1 MQRVIIADDLTGA
14 SDAGLQFAKRGLR
27 TTVWLDRQPTLRAI
41 DADVVVIDTDARA
54 ATAED
59 AFWRLK
65 TLLGR
70 VRPLTP
76 SRVFKKIDS
85 TLRGHIGAEL
95 RALFDAMPDA
105 LAIVCPAF
113 PKQGRTCR
121 DGVLSVHGVRV
132 DETSFARDPIWP
144 VSDAQ
149 VSAQLDAPAASLT
162 LAQLRAGAE
171 SVYDAVEFVRA
182 HGIRIIVADAETDD
196 DLRALAA
203 LQHARDDVL
212 WVGSSGLLE
221 HLADDIGSQHHSE
234 PAQRHPEPVEGRAT
248 TVPCANGP
256 IAFIVGSAG
265 DMTQRQVEVFA
276 AQPEFDTQLVDAV
289 ALLDGN
295 FEVARKARSAAAAMI
310 GGFDTMLAVE
320 HQDGGIARALAEG
333 KARHWDARQT
343 TQCIRNGL
351 VAMGDVVVDAD
362 GGGTV
367 VLSGGDVARAF
378 CERRGIEGLEV
389 IAEVAPGIPI
399 SRAIGANLYVVTK
412 AGGYGHENTY
422 LDIAAALHAK
432 AVT

>member
-1 MQRVIIADDLTGA
+1 MQRLVIADDLTGA

-41 DADVVVIDTDARA
+41 DADVVVVDTDARA
-54 ATAED
+54 ATPDD
-59 AFWRLK
+59 AYWRLK

-121 DGVLSVHGVRV
+121 DGMLFVHGVRV
-132 DETSFARDPIWP
+132 DETSFARDPLSP
-144 VSDAQ
+144 VSDAR

-162 LAQLRAGAE
+162 LTQLRAGAE
-171 SVYDAVEFVRA
+171 SVYDAVEYVRA
-182 HGIRIIVADAETDD
+182 HGIRIVVADAETDD

-203 LQHARDDVL
+203 LQHARDDVV
-212 WVGSSGLLE
+212 WVGSSGLMEYMAEDVAL
-221 HLADDIGSQHHSE
+221 HQPDASTGSG
-234 PAQRHPEPVEGRAT
+234 EGCAT
-248 TVPCANGP
+248 TVPCATGP
-256 IAFIVGSAG
+256 VIFIVGSAG
-265 DMTQRQVEVFA
+265 DVTHRQVEVFA
-276 AQPEFDTQLVDAV
+276 AQPGFDVQLVDAV
-289 ALLDGN
+289 ALIDGN
-295 FEVARKARSAAAAMI
+295 FEVARKARSAAAALI
-310 GGFDTMLAVE
+310 AGFDTMIAIDR
-320 HQDGGIARALAEG
+320 QDDGIALALAEG
-333 KARHWDARQT
+333 KSRHWDARQT
-343 TQCIRNGL
+343 IRCVRNGL
-351 VAMGDVVVDAD
+351 VAMSDVAVDSD
-362 GGGTV
+362 CGGTV

-378 CERRGIEGLEV
+378 CERRGIEGLEL

-399 SRAIGANLYVVTK
+399 SRAIGANLFVVTK

-422 LDIAAALHAK
+422 LDIAAALHAT
-432 AVT
+432 AAT